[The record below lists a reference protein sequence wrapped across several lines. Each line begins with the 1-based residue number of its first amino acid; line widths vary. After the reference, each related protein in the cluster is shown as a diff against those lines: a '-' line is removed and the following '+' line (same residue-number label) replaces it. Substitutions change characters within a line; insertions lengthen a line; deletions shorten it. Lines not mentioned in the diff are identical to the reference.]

1 MVGAGSPNTL
11 VHNYQTIQHHIPEGS
26 NHHSH
31 CLENPKSQKNFVVL
45 NKQYTRLCNTKT
57 KHFHQWC
64 LVMKNFK
71 ILMNLRFI
79 NILLFL
85 WRGGRE
91 KGVQI
96 VVNMKDKF
104 MEVSFSE
111 TLQVVGTNG
120 LLLISLLFC
129 YTNLWCKHIHTKFTI
144 HLSKHT
150 FVALPLSG

>member
-1 MVGAGSPNTL
+1 
-11 VHNYQTIQHHIPEGS
+11 
-26 NHHSH
+26 
-31 CLENPKSQKNFVVL
+31 
-45 NKQYTRLCNTKT
+45 
-57 KHFHQWC
+57 
-64 LVMKNFK
+64 MKNFK
-71 ILMNLRFI
+71 IRMNLRFI
-79 NILLFL
+79 NVLLLL

-120 LLLISLLFC
+120 LLLTSLLFC
-129 YTNLWCKHIHTKFTI
+129 YTNLWCKHIHNKFTV

-150 FVALPLSG
+150 VVAVLLSG